1 MDDEGEL
8 RMRKTKIQESPN
20 LTQVLGFSPL
30 LRLLQ
35 IIPKDPTDT
44 EYQKLC
50 RLVLFPNVPTISFYF
65 HLVLFF
71 FSLSHSCDSWWILHP
86 SYLSRTLVTMNVVNK
101 TSLTPRPPVVH
112 RLEHLTCVREVM
124 VPIPFSNSDLSHARD
139 TTNTT
144 SFLSL

>member
-20 LTQVLGFSPL
+20 LTQVLGFIPL
-30 LRLLQ
+30 LWLLQ

-50 RLVLFPNVPTISFYF
+50 RLALFPNVPTISFYF

-71 FSLSHSCDSWWILHP
+71 FFVPLLWL
-86 SYLSRTLVTMNVVNK
+86 VVN
-101 TSLTPRPPVVH
+101 
-112 RLEHLTCVREVM
+112 
-124 VPIPFSNSDLSHARD
+124 I
-139 TTNTT
+139 T
-144 SFLSL
+144 SFLPIQDACHNERSK